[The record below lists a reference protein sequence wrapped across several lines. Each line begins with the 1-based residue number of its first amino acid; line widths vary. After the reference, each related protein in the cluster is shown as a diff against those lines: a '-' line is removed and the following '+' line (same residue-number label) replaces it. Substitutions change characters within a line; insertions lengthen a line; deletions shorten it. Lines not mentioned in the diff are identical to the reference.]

1 MRGDGVGCSAGAP
14 GPEAWRGVEAAGA
27 VAGGVGVDHL
37 RERGEREDYTASKP
51 SRVVPVWGRRGW
63 AFGADF
69 LNDSQSGKAEAYLSG
84 EGDLRDEI
92 LAEDIGAPAA
102 KHAGFGC
109 GFPPG
114 AVDAQVDGAWRHGQD
129 LRQRLGEAGADGRGL
144 AEAAGALVL
153 VECVRL
159 MAGEVDVVG
168 DEDRVARAE
177 ARD

>member
-1 MRGDGVGCSAGAP
+1 M
-14 GPEAWRGVEAAGA
+14 
-27 VAGGVGVDHL
+27 
-37 RERGEREDYTASKP
+37 RERGEREDYCFEA
-51 SRVVPVWGRRGW
+51 SRVVPGGRRGW

-102 KHAGFGC
+102 KHAGFGS
-109 GFPPG
+109 GFAPG
-114 AVDAQVDGAWRHGQD
+114 AVDAQVDGARSHGQD
-129 LRQRLGEAGADGRGL
+129 LRQRLGEARADGRGL
-144 AEAAGALVL
+144 AEAACALVL

-177 ARD
+177 HGIDGDDSVAGDNSADVECLCGLECCAGIGA